1 VAGRE
6 DARADRG
13 EIEVLNARRP
23 RDDMSV
29 SSGIMSSS
37 AWLIASATST
47 SSQRCRRQ
55 TSQKIRRL
63 AAVEYPPRWN
73 TESTT

>member
-1 VAGRE
+1 MRA
-6 DARADRG
+6 ARAMMF
-13 EIEVLNARRP
+13 AA
-23 RDDMSV
+23 SY
-29 SSGIMSSS
+29 GIISIS

-63 AAVEYPPRWN
+63 SAVEYPPRWN
-73 TESTT
+73 AESTT